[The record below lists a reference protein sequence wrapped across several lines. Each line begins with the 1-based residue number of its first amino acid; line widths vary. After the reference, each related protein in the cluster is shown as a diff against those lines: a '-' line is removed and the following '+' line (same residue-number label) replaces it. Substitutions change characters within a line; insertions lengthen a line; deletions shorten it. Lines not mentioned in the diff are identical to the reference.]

1 MDVGFEYL
9 SGLGF
14 EEIGL
19 KGMEKFQRYDVLKDL
34 LIAED
39 RVFGDRMNIFLVVNS
54 IMLIA
59 FGQFKVPGFVIP
71 ALGVVIDL
79 IWLYVGS
86 LTLSAHNF
94 WRDEMLKL
102 EQEMF
107 GENASSQGIVT
118 RRGAFYPLLWWA
130 TQRFRLS
137 ELGGGLR

>member
-1 MDVGFEYL
+1 MKKY
-9 SGLGF
+9 
-14 EEIGL
+14 
-19 KGMEKFQRYDVLKDL
+19 QRYDVLKDL

-79 IWLYVGS
+79 IWVYVGS

-102 EQEMF
+102 EEEMF
-107 GENASSQGIVT
+107 GENADKFGIVT
-118 RRGAFYPLLWWA
+118 RRREFSPW
-130 TQRFRLS
+130 
-137 ELGGGLR
+137 LGKVTGFSSHG

>member
-1 MDVGFEYL
+1 
-9 SGLGF
+9 
-14 EEIGL
+14 
-19 KGMEKFQRYDVLKDL
+19 MEKYQRYDVLKDL

-59 FGQFKVPGFVIP
+59 FGQFKVPGFIIP
-71 ALGVVIDL
+71 SLGVVIDL

-107 GENASSQGIVT
+107 GENASSLGIVT
-118 RRGAFYPLLWWA
+118 RRRAFYPWLGKITGFSSTESLAYLLPLAFMAIWVY
-130 TQRFRLS
+130 L
-137 ELGGGLR
+137 LVK

>member
-1 MDVGFEYL
+1 
-9 SGLGF
+9 
-14 EEIGL
+14 
-19 KGMEKFQRYDVLKDL
+19 MEKHQRYDVLKDL

-59 FGQFKVPGFVIP
+59 YGQFKLPGFVIP
-71 ALGVVIDL
+71 ALGVLLDL

-107 GENASSQGIVT
+107 GEEAPSLGIVT
-118 RRGAFYPLLWWA
+118 RRREFYPRLARMTRFSSTESLAFILPLAFMAIWVYLLVK
-130 TQRFRLS
+130 
-137 ELGGGLR
+137 

>member
-94 WRDEMLKL
+94 WLGKITG
-102 EQEMF
+102 F
-107 GENASSQGIVT
+107 SST
-118 RRGAFYPLLWWA
+118 ESLAYLLPLAFMAIWVYLLVK
-130 TQRFRLS
+130 
-137 ELGGGLR
+137 